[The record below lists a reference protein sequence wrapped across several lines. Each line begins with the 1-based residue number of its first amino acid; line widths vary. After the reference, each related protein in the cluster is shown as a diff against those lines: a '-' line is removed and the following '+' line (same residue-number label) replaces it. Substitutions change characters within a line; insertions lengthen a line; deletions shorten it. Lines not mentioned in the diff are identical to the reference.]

1 MTRDRGPSMKKIV
14 AVWALSIL
22 TLLIAAPDGARA
34 QQNQT
39 VWIQVAAHPSL
50 SEAEA
55 RAREFAARLPDVSG
69 FSLGG
74 GWYGVVLGPYNR
86 ADAERVLQV
95 YRNERQIPR
104 DSFIAF
110 SRNLRS
116 QFYPVGPVQTQPVSP
131 PPEQQ
136 AAVEQPSA
144 EQPAAPS
151 VSQPPRADE
160 TPAEARRSEN
170 RLSRD
175 EKKQLQ
181 IALKAQG
188 FYTSTIDGS
197 FGRGTRASMADWQ
210 AANLFEPTGVLTTGQ
225 RQKLLDQYNAPLISV
240 GMQRIEDTAAG
251 IALSLPSKEV
261 AFTRHESPFAIYGS
275 TGELGAQVLL
285 ISQPGDAR
293 TLAGLYEI
301 LQTLEIVP
309 LEGPRSRKGNSFT
322 IEGRGKGIVSFSQA
336 TLRNGQIKGFTLVW
350 PVGDDARRRRILETM
365 KASFTRLD
373 GVLDPTAGGDTPQNV
388 DLLSGLE
395 IRRPRLSRTG
405 FFVDDAGTVLTTSDV
420 VGECSQVTLDH
431 DIQADVVLND
441 VPNGIAVLRPK
452 TRLAPMQI
460 ARLATATPRLQSD
473 VAVVGFSYGGIL
485 GAPSLT
491 WGTLSDLRSLDGNT
505 GVARLALSPQDGDVG
520 GPVLDAGGAVVGML
534 LPRQIG
540 SKQLPAGIS
549 FAANADAIRVILE
562 NASVTPSQQ
571 STASTS
577 VPNEELLRQAN
588 GMTVLV
594 SCWN

>member
-50 SEAEA
+50 SEAET

-131 PPEQQ
+131 PPQQQ
-136 AAVEQPSA
+136 AAVEQPA
-144 EQPAAPS
+144 VEQPAAPS

-197 FGRGTRASMADWQ
+197 FGRGTRSSMADWQ

-225 RQKLLDQYNAPLISV
+225 RQQLLDQYNAPLISV

-261 AFTRHESPFAIYGS
+261 GFTRHESPFAIYGS
-275 TGELGAQVLL
+275 TGEIGAQVLL

-322 IEGRGKGIVSFSQA
+322 IEGRGKGMVTHAQA
-336 TLRNGQIKGFTLVW
+336 TLRNGQIKGFALVW
-350 PVGDDARRRRILETM
+350 PTGDDARRSRVLTAM
-365 KASFTRLD
+365 QTSFTRLD
-373 GVLDPTAGGDTPQNV
+373 GVLDPTAGADAPQSV
-388 DLLSGLE
+388 DLLSGLN
-395 IRRPRLSRTG
+395 IRKPRLSRTG
-405 FFVDDAGTVLTTSDV
+405 FFVDTAGTVLTTSDV
-420 VGECSQVTLDH
+420 VGQCSQVTLDH
-431 DIQADVVLND
+431 DYTAEVLVND
-441 VPNGIAVLRPK
+441 TANGVAVLRPRD
-452 TRLAPMQI
+452 RLAPMSV
-460 ARLATATPRLQSD
+460 AHLAISSPRLKSE
-473 VAVVGFSYGGIL
+473 VAVAGFSYEGIL

-491 WGTLSDLRSLDGNT
+491 WGTLSDLRSLDGNQ
-505 GVARLALSPQDGDVG
+505 GIARLALAAQSGDVG
-520 GPVLDAGGAVVGML
+520 GPVLDTNGAVLGML
-534 LPRQIG
+534 LPQQIG
-540 SKQLPAGIS
+540 NKQLPEGVS
-549 FAANADAIRVILE
+549 FAANAEALRAILSQV
-562 NASVTPSQQ
+562 NVAATDQSPSQGQ
-571 STASTS
+571 
-577 VPNEELLRQAN
+577 VPNAELVRQAN

-594 SCWN
+594 SCWE